1 MKTILALI
9 SAALLI
15 SVSTAWA
22 DASQRNNVNNQNF
35 SRRPHV
41 QVPEAK
47 PAKAENFEGATLVEE
62 EAENVKKYKTLQLHM
77 LGRRPYAEKTP
88 D

>member
-1 MKTILALI
+1 
-9 SAALLI
+9 
-15 SVSTAWA
+15 
-22 DASQRNNVNNQNF
+22 
-35 SRRPHV
+35 V